1 MQRELTYS
9 DYADKLEGEYKEAYE
24 KIYIYVN
31 SFLTTGDEIEAA
43 MNDMVDL
50 LLSAQM
56 DGKPVET
63 VVGKD
68 LQTFCKGVVKGNKN
82 LSGIILVMVLYISL
96 TIVFAIFEGLA
107 GLFHMADAGMNAW
120 TENINVF
127 PYVSGLLIGLVL
139 GRMVDMMSAGLV
151 FRTRNFDIRRFKILR
166 FSALVVSIVLIVS
179 VVIMVGIDVL
189 HFSIPV
195 PRWGCIAFCILY
207 AIIVTI
213 IGRRYAK
220 GHIEPEEN
228 ILSEQIDTNDELWN
242 ACIDVLRKKYRK
254 KEERWKRRGQ
264 TVLPVKE
271 WYENDTKICMLANKA
286 GAIFLA
292 LVIFCLWVLVVRDS
306 SVITV
311 VIFTPLLIIIEFPI
325 FLAFWEA
332 VKIRRGLNEIINQ
345 MDTDIFD
352 ERLKKKPVREEI
364 QD

>member
-1 MQRELTYS
+1 M
-9 DYADKLEGEYKEAYE
+9 
-24 KIYIYVN
+24 
-31 SFLTTGDEIEAA
+31 
-43 MNDMVDL
+43 
-50 LLSAQM
+50 
-56 DGKPVET
+56 
-63 VVGKD
+63 
-68 LQTFCKGVVKGNKN
+68 
-82 LSGIILVMVLYISL
+82 MVLYIFL
-96 TIVFAIFEGLA
+96 AIIFAVFEGIA
-107 GLFHMADAGMNAW
+107 GLIHMADAGMNAW

-127 PYVSGLLIGLVL
+127 PYVSGLLIGIAA
-139 GRMVDMMSAGLV
+139 GRVADMLSAGLV

-166 FSALVVSIVLIVS
+166 FGALVVSIVLIVS

-195 PRWGCIAFCILY
+195 PRWECIAFCILY

-242 ACIDVLRKKYRK
+242 ASIDVLRKKYRK

-264 TVLPVKE
+264 TVLPVKA
-271 WYENDTKICMLANKA
+271 WYENDTKICIFANKA
-286 GAIFLA
+286 GAVFLA
-292 LVIFCLWVLVVRDS
+292 LVLFCLWVLVVRDS

-311 VIFTPLLIIIEFPI
+311 VILTLLLIIIEFPI
-325 FLAFWEA
+325 FLAFREA
-332 VKIRRGLNEIINQ
+332 IKIRRGLNEIINQ

-364 QD
+364 ED

>member
-31 SFLTTGDEIEAA
+31 SFLTTGEEIEAA

-50 LLSAQM
+50 LLSAQT

-120 TENINVF
+120 TQNINVF
-127 PYVSGLLIGLVL
+127 PYVSGLLIGIVV

-166 FSALVVSIVLIVS
+166 FGALVVSLVLIVS

-213 IGRRYAK
+213 MGKRYAK
-220 GHIEPEEN
+220 GHIEPEED
-228 ILSEQIDTNDELWN
+228 ILSDQVDMNDELWN
-242 ACIDVLRKKYRK
+242 FSIDVLRKRYRK
-254 KEERWKRRGQ
+254 AEEKWKRKGQ
-264 TVLPVKE
+264 TVLSAKE
-271 WYENDTKICMLANKA
+271 WYENDIKIYMIVNKT
-286 GAIFLA
+286 GSLFL
-292 LVIFCLWVLVVRDS
+292 VLVFFILCVSVAIDS
-306 SVITV
+306 SVITTI
-311 VIFTPLLIIIEFPI
+311 IFTLLLLILELPSFLI
-325 FLAFWEA
+325 FRKAM
-332 VKIRRGLNEIINQ
+332 KMRRSLNDMINQ

-352 ERLKKKPVREEI
+352 ERLKKNLVREELP
-364 QD
+364 D